1 MKVIHVLKK
10 IEQIDEDVKE
20 LRKMEKAL
28 QRNKSFTTPIYMT
41 IEKQINNL
49 LGEKIKVLELSIA
62 NPPEALA
69 REFDGEQPK
78 EMAKPLKRGAK
89 SEKPAKKETAKKK
102 KEEAVKEPAAKKA
115 KKEEAPVTF
124 PIQDEPYDDDAE
136 IPMLTQD
143 MIDSRFDTMK
153 KEQPAQPKNA
163 GLSREDDRDVKLLD
177 IALTKGTI
185 NKDEIEKEKEKKRVR
200 FFRDNF
206 PGTEY

>member
-49 LGEKIKVLELSIA
+49 LGDKVKMLELVIS

-78 EMAKPLKRGAK
+78 EFAKLLKRSSKNDK
-89 SEKPAKKETAKKK
+89 SEKPVKKEIAKKK
-102 KEEAVKEPAAKKA
+102 KEEPVKAGSGKKKQESA
-115 KKEEAPVTF
+115 VTF
-124 PIQDEPYDDDAE
+124 PVSDDPYYGDDD

-153 KEQPAQPKNA
+153 KDVSAKAKESAP
-163 GLSREDDRDVKLLD
+163 LSREDDRDV
-177 IALTKGTI
+177 
-185 NKDEIEKEKEKKRVR
+185 
-200 FFRDNF
+200 
-206 PGTEY
+206 